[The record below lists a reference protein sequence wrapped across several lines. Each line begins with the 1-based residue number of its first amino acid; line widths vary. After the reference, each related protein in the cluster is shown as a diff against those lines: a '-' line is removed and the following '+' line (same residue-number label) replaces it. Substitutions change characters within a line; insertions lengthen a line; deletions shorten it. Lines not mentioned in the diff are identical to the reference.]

1 MKLDIHGN
9 TAQQN
14 KDWSKV
20 QDVWDSCKTRE
31 QKLVALKMMI
41 LYLCKYHPDY
51 KPLAERWYMPIITLT
66 LTSAL
71 CGLVFIMATGGF

>member
-1 MKLDIHGN
+1 MKLNMHENI
-9 TAQQN
+9 AQRN

-20 QDVWDSCKTRE
+20 QDVWDGCKTPE
-31 QKLVALKMMI
+31 QRTVALRMME
-41 LYLCKYHPDY
+41 LYLRKAYPDY
-51 KPLAERWYMPIITLT
+51 KPLTERWYMPIVTLT